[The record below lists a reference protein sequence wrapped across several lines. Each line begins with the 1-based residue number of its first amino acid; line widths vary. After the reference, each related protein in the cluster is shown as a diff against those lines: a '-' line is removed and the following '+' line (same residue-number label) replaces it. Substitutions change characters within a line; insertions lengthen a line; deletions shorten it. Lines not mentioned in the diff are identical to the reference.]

1 MKKRLS
7 GKRTAQAVTLLCLVC
22 VLLAAAYRYQE
33 WDTDPLPPPRD
44 ADGYYLLSTKEDFR
58 WFISRDRDP
67 YTNVRLANDLILND
81 TEGWENWADTP
92 PEHSYGAIPS
102 YHGHFDGNGHA
113 LEGYYTAYGK
123 WLAFLFTVLEEYI
136 KYITETT
143 KMQVKTYRMRL
154 HKSDAYGQYL
164 HQKKLPYALPVL
176 V

>member
-33 WDTDPLPPPRD
+33 RDTDPLPPPRD

-81 TEGWENWADTP
+81 TETGCSGSSGLSLWRP
-92 PEHSYGAIPS
+92 
-102 YHGHFDGNGHA
+102 
-113 LEGYYTAYGK
+113 
-123 WLAFLFTVLEEYI
+123 
-136 KYITETT
+136 
-143 KMQVKTYRMRL
+143 
-154 HKSDAYGQYL
+154 
-164 HQKKLPYALPVL
+164 LPVP
-176 V
+176 